1 MINLSRGWFAGGN
14 WSLGFAAAK
23 TLAQRM
29 SGHIGKTLP
38 VKVMANNR
46 GQLSASRIARTLEQC
61 YAMALELHS
70 QRKLG
75 YLGRVVLASDL
86 RWALHEMGYPKD
98 FVGLAVEGLIVE
110 LSKKGH
116 SGS

>member
-1 MINLSRGWFAGGN
+1 MKNLSRSLFVGGK
-14 WSLGFAAAK
+14 WGLGFGVAK

-61 YAMALELHS
+61 YAMALELHA

-86 RWALHEMGYPKD
+86 RWSLHDMGYPKD

-116 SGS
+116 SVS